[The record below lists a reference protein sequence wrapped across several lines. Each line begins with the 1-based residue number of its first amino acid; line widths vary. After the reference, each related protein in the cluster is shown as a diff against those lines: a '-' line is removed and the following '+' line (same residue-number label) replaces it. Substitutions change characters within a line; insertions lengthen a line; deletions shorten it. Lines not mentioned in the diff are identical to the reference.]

1 MGEKLIKLYAI
12 AGERLGLKGKMRLA
26 VETKIP
32 STKAAI
38 EPDSP
43 ENIKIFEEA
52 IEKLTGEP
60 VSV

>member
-12 AGERLGLKGKMRLA
+12 ASERLGLKGKMQLA

-32 STKAAI
+32 LTKAAT

-60 VSV
+60 VSA